1 MRTAILGVAAA
12 LLLLS
17 GTAYAADPAPLQP
30 TSTEAAAAMERTGA
44 EHLIGKDVVG
54 SANEKIGTVKDV
66 ILDPQSGKARQLVV
80 ASGGFL
86 GIGGKLVAVDYNDAE
101 LDERGRKVMLP
112 DLSRAKVQAMREFT
126 YDDNMVALSRTTDM
140 DRTSVESTSPAPDA
154 AK

>member
-1 MRTAILGVAAA
+1 MRKAIPGVAAA

-17 GTAYAADPAPLQP
+17 GTAYAADPDAPQP
-30 TSTEAAAAMERTGA
+30 APTQATAAMERTGA

-54 SANEKIGTVKDV
+54 SANEEIGTVKDV

-101 LDERGRKVMLP
+101 LDERAAKVLIP
-112 DLSRAKVQAMREFT
+112 DLSRAQIQAMREFT

-140 DRTSVESTSPAPDA
+140 DRTSVESTTRAPDV